1 MGSASVVH
9 PGSAAV
15 SPWFARRA
23 AERLAA
29 GNTAEA
35 IRLCVDGMGRYPWYS
50 TGAYVLGTCYER
62 MGRRAEAVMEYRRA
76 CVLAP
81 DARVVRE
88 ALARAQRRE
97 QEAFEEFAVQQMDAL
112 GRPPGSVGFEEY
124 LAGEGGA
131 AENSAEFLRKQAESG
146 RREEPPAGSG
156 KDGPGASSSSPRI
169 VTVTLAEIYAA
180 QGEYGEA
187 VRAYRTL
194 LERRPEEAEGF
205 QKRIQELEAL
215 AASVTEKPLE

>member
-1 MGSASVVH
+1 MENS
-9 PGSAAV
+9 GSAAV

-29 GNTAEA
+29 GNTTEA
-35 IRLCVDGMGRYPWYS
+35 VQLCVEGMGKYPWYA

-62 MGRRAEAVMEYRRA
+62 LGRRAEAIIEYRRA
-76 CVLAP
+76 CALAP

-88 ALARAQRRE
+88 ALVSAERCE
-97 QEAFEEFAVQQMDAL
+97 QEAFEEFAVQQIDAL

-131 AENSAEFLRKQAESG
+131 AENSAEFLRKQAG
-146 RREEPPAGSG
+146 AARHEEAQ
-156 KDGPGASSSSPRI
+156 PGAGTEVPGAPSPSPQI

-187 VRAYRTL
+187 VKAYRTL
-194 LERRPEEAEGF
+194 LERRPEDAEGF
-205 QKRIQELEAL
+205 QKRIRELEAL

>member
-1 MGSASVVH
+1 MSVENMGS
-9 PGSAAV
+9 GAV

-29 GNTAEA
+29 GDTTEA
-35 IRLCVDGMGRYPWYS
+35 VRLCVEGMGKYPWYA

-62 MGRRAEAVMEYRRA
+62 LGRRAEAIIEYRRA

-88 ALARAQRRE
+88 ALVRAERRE
-97 QEAFEEFAVQQMDAL
+97 QEAFEEFAVQQIDAL

-124 LAGEGGA
+124 LAGEGGG
-131 AENSAEFLRKQAESG
+131 ENSAEFLRKQAEAA
-146 RREEPPAGSG
+146 RHEEPQPGAGNG
-156 KDGPGASSSSPRI
+156 APGASSASPRI
-169 VTVTLAEIYAA
+169 VTITLAEIYAA

-187 VRAYRTL
+187 VKAYRTL
-194 LERRPEEAEGF
+194 LERRPEDAEGF
-205 QKRIQELEAL
+205 RKRIRELEAL